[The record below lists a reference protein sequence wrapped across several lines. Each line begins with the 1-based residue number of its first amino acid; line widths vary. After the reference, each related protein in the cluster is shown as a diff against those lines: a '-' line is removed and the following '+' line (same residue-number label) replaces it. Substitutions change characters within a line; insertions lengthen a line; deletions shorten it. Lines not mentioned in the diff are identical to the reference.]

1 MKTSMG
7 FLKEYHLSDFLMLS
21 FTRKSSINPQSKLNP
36 LLENSFKFCSEDL
49 PYKDIYKF
57 HKVKQLVEQ
66 GKNKKSDNYQ
76 EVFIQLAGEK
86 SKYEFLMKG
95 SEVG

>member
-49 PYKDIYKF
+49 PYKYIYKF
-57 HKVKQLVEQ
+57 HKMKQLVEH
-66 GKNKKSDNYQ
+66 YQ
-76 EVFIQLAGEK
+76 ELFIQLAGEK

>member
-1 MKTSMG
+1 MNPENMKTSMG

-21 FTRKSSINPQSKLNP
+21 FTRKSSINPQSMLNP
-36 LLENSFKFCSEDL
+36 LLENSCKFCSEDL

-57 HKVKQLVEQ
+57 HKVKKLVEH
-66 GKNKKSDNYQ
+66 YQ